1 MRIMIAGTHSGCG
14 KTTLTL
20 SLMAALKARGLRV
33 APFKTGPDYIDPGFH
48 AMACGRPSH
57 NLDAHLLDWETINY
71 LLAHYGADADI
82 SIIEG
87 VMGFYDGRDAVSLEC
102 SSYELARRTHTP
114 VLLAVDAAGGAA
126 SVAAQVLG
134 FKQLAPDN
142 TIAGVIVNRV
152 SSQMHYA
159 LVRDAVWHYTGLPC
173 VGYLRKDAELKL
185 NSRHLGLV
193 PAEELPELQAQ
204 LERAAALASEGIDL
218 EQVRSIAASAPELNA
233 PECAMTRWLADNQGA
248 LSGMRI
254 GVPRDAAFSFYY
266 QANLD
271 ALERAG
277 AELVRFSPLA
287 DAALPERLDALYIGG
302 GFPEVF
308 ARQLEDNVA
317 MRTAIRAALEHGM
330 RCYAECGGL
339 IYLSERVDGHDMVGY
354 IPVECKL
361 TDRLQRFGYVTVCD
375 STGLKFPAHEFHHA
389 IATPTGDVDLEFDVT
404 RAGGK
409 GQWRCGY
416 RKGNTLAGF
425 PHIHFWSQPEV
436 MTRLLGGRRKA

>member
-20 SLMAALKARGLRV
+20 ALMAALRARGLRV

-48 AMACGRPSH
+48 AVACGRPSH

-71 LLAHYGADADI
+71 LLGHYGADADI

-102 SSYELARRTHTP
+102 SSYELARRTRTP

-134 FKQLAPDN
+134 FARLAPDN

-152 SSQMHYA
+152 SSRTHFN
-159 LVRDAVWHYTGLPC
+159 LVRDAVMHYTGLPC
-173 VGYLRKDAELKL
+173 VGYMLKDAELNL

-193 PAEELPELQAQ
+193 PAEELPELRAQ
-204 LERAAALASEGIDL
+204 LERAAALAREGIDL
-218 EQVRSIAASAPELNA
+218 DEVRAIAATAPEPDA
-233 PECAMTRWLADNQGA
+233 RECAMTRWLAANPGA
-248 LSGMRI
+248 LGGLRI

-271 ALERAG
+271 ALECAG
-277 AELVRFSPLA
+277 AALERFSPLD
-287 DAALPERLDALYIGG
+287 DAALPGRLDALYIGG

-308 ARQLEDNVA
+308 AQRLEANAA
-317 MRTAIRAALEHGM
+317 MRASVRAALEGGL

-339 IYLSERVDGHDMVGY
+339 IYLSERVDGCAMVGFM
-354 IPVECKL
+354 PVECRM
-361 TDRLQRFGYVTVCD
+361 TDRLQRFGYVTVR
-375 STGLKFPAHEFHHA
+375 GLGGLEFPAHEFHHA
-389 IATPTGDVDLEFDVT
+389 LATPTGEVDCEFEVT
-404 RAGGK
+404 RAGGQ

-416 RKGNTLAGF
+416 RRGNALAGF

-436 MTRLLGGRRKA
+436 MARLLGR